1 MRKITL
7 FLAALCCCT
16 VMANAERVK
25 SGDLYYEIDK
35 SAKTAIVTYETDK
48 SDGSNYSSLTSV
60 TIYPTIQVGDE
71 TYQIIGIG
79 EKAFAWNNTI
89 TGFGVTYSTFLKS
102 IGNYAFN
109 YATALKFVSFQS
121 PALESIGDH
130 AFYGCSALTGIDLP
144 SSVKTIDQYAFCNC
158 KAMSK
163 VMIPEGTTTIG
174 TCAFR
179 WCEGLQILRLPST
192 LTSIGD
198 FAFQNCKALK
208 EMRCHL
214 AAPLDLGA
222 NAQYMFANAPETAI
236 VYVSG
241 SASDFRN
248 ADGWK
253 VLPISDEQLVT
264 SNDLHYIIN
273 HTNYTAT
280 LTWDH
285 YGSYYFN
292 YSNIEGAVTIPSS
305 VTVGGNEYMV
315 KRIAKEALMYAFNI
329 TELTISDEVTTI
341 DSAAFVNCGMTT
353 LNLPAHIK
361 TIPADMCHGMRNLT
375 EIKIPDE
382 VDTIKYNAFC
392 GCRALSKLILPAGLK
407 YIGRYAFD
415 YCGELKRIYNYNPVP
430 IVFDIN
436 DAATIFRNVPCA
448 DVTLFVP
455 FGSKEAYQNALVW
468 KDFYIEQF
476 DPHEG
481 INQPTS
487 DSSLKGRGQKVI
499 KDGQLYIERNGKTYN
514 ALGAELK

>member
-1 MRKITL
+1 MRKIFL
-7 FLAALCCCT
+7 FFAAACCVLT
-16 VMANAERVK
+16 ANAERVK

-60 TIYPTIQVGDE
+60 TIYLTIRVGDE

-89 TGFGVTYSTFLKS
+89 THFGVSYSTFLKS

-109 YATALKFVSFQS
+109 NATALEFVSIKS

-179 WCEGLQILRLPST
+179 WCEGLEYLRLPST

-208 EMRCHL
+208 EMHCHL

-222 NAQYMFANAPETAI
+222 NAQYMFANAPDTAK

-241 SASDFRN
+241 SVSDFRN

-285 YGSYYFN
+285 YDSYYFN
-292 YSNIEGAVTIPSS
+292 YPNIEGAVTIPSIVWTS
-305 VTVGGNEYMV
+305 EGPDTVTA
-315 KRIAKEALMYAFNI
+315 IAPYALNRVHGI
-329 TELTISDEVTTI
+329 TDLQIPDKVTTI
-341 DSAAFVNCGMTT
+341 GYQSIANNDKLTT
-353 LNLPAHIK
+353 IHLPANIK
-361 TIPADMCHGMRNLT
+361 EIPPYMCYQSGIEELIIPESVEMLGYSSFYGCKKLT
-375 EIKIPDE
+375 S
-382 VDTIKYNAFC
+382 V
-392 GCRALSKLILPAGLK
+392 ILPAGITE
-407 YIGRYAFD
+407 YGIQVFS
-415 YCGELKRIYNYNPVP
+415 YCSALQTVTNYNPTP
-430 IVFDIN
+430 LIIPGNTFYD
-436 DAATIFRNVPCA
+436 VPCSTA
-448 DVTLFVP
+448 VTLIVP
-455 FGSKEAYQNALVW
+455 YGSKKAYSETSIW
-468 KDFYIEQF
+468 KDFYKIEEM
-476 DPHEG
+476 DPQG
-481 INQPTS
+481 IDTP
-487 DSSLKGRGQKVI
+487 SLQGRSGEASKFLR
-499 KDGQLYIERNGKTYN
+499 DGQLLIERNGKTYN
-514 ALGAELK
+514 ALGAEVK